1 MKSVALALGGGGARG
16 LAHIVVAEAL
26 DEMGV
31 KPVAIAGTSIG
42 AVIGAG
48 YAAGMS
54 GREMRRYAIHI
65 AHNRTD
71 VMRRMMRS
79 RAGKLRNLFGGGLGD
94 ATRLDAE
101 LLCEQFLPEN
111 LPEDFVPWT
120 DFDNQA
126 VIWRYRD
133 TSAASLCAYGL
144 LRMSELDPDRELAN
158 RDRKFAIRI
167 LNSLV
172 DHYLAPV
179 GDSDPRPEGMLSHA
193 SYVKDVSGEYI

>member
-1 MKSVALALGGGGARG
+1 MDRHFSSCGFDLKTGNVLGIGTSQGYGGNSRWSRG
-16 LAHIVVAEAL
+16 LAWVL
-26 DEMGV
+26 DGFPDAYKATKDLKYLEV
-31 KPVAIAGTSIG
+31 F
-42 AVIGAG
+42 
-48 YAAGMS
+48 
-54 GREMRRYAIHI
+54 RRSTKYL
-65 AHNRTD
+65 T
-71 VMRRMMRS
+71 
-79 RAGKLRNLFGGGLGD
+79 
-94 ATRLDAE
+94 
-101 LLCEQFLPEN
+101 EN

-193 SYVKDVSGEYI
+193 SYVKDVSGEYIWGNFGLMQALCWLQHKGIHRE

>member
-1 MKSVALALGGGGARG
+1 PLVGLRRHQGREILGGCQPPHALGHRQIYRAGWIGTSA
-16 LAHIVVAEAL
+16 VVARSQDRQRL
-26 DEMGV
+26 GHWDQ
-31 KPVAIAGTSIG
+31 
-42 AVIGAG
+42 
-48 YAAGMS
+48 S
-54 GREMRRYAIHI
+54 GLRREQPLVEGPRLGPRRVPRCLQGDKRLEIP
-65 AHNRTD
+65 
-71 VMRRMMRS
+71 
-79 RAGKLRNLFGGGLGD
+79 GGLPPFD
-94 ATRLDAE
+94 KYLT
-101 LLCEQFLPEN
+101 EN

-172 DHYLAPV
+172 DH
-179 GDSDPRPEGMLSHA
+179 
-193 SYVKDVSGEYI
+193 

>member
-1 MKSVALALGGGGARG
+1 KDEKYLAAANR
-16 LAHIVVAEAL
+16 H
-26 DEMGV
+26 MRS
-31 KPVAIAGTSIG
+31 AIARFIEPDGSALQQLWLRSQDRQRLG
-42 AVIGAG
+42 HWDQ
-48 YAAGMS
+48 S
-54 GREMRRYAIHI
+54 GLRWEQPLVEGLGLGPRRVPRCLQGDKRLEIP
-65 AHNRTD
+65 
-71 VMRRMMRS
+71 
-79 RAGKLRNLFGGGLGD
+79 GGLSPFD
-94 ATRLDAE
+94 KYLT
-101 LLCEQFLPEN
+101 EN

-193 SYVKDVSGEYI
+193 SYVKD